1 MKKSVLYSV
10 GYHGPKILF
19 TLLVFIIIKT
29 NLTNVINLT
38 NHLLFVFLINAFNIE
53 LNMVLKHLIKQP
65 RPQRAIKIN
74 KQDVKH
80 SKTYGMPSG
89 HAQLVFHN
97 LVYLSLLIKNN
108 TIAAAS
114 SFIALLTLYQRYV
127 FRMHTFSQLI
137 CGSLLGSLSGYLF
150 YKAYVCI
157 SNCNTQNDIKSANI
171 KNIQSNE
178 TYDNHY
184 AKSYYLT
191 QDNHSNNHRDR

>member
-53 LNMVLKHLIKQP
+53 LNMVLKYIIKQP

-108 TIAAAS
+108 TITIAS

-127 FRMHTFSQLI
+127 FRMHTFSQLM

-157 SNCNTQNDIKSANI
+157 SNRNTQKDVKSSNI
-171 KNIQSNE
+171 KNIQSN
-178 TYDNHY
+178 
-184 AKSYYLT
+184 
-191 QDNHSNNHRDR
+191 

>member
-1 MKKSVLYSV
+1 MKKSALYSV

-19 TLLVFIIIKT
+19 TLLVFIILKT

-38 NHLLFVFLINAFNIE
+38 NHILFVFLINAFNIE
-53 LNMVLKHLIKQP
+53 LNMVLKYIIKQP

-97 LVYLSLLIKNN
+97 LVYLSLLTKNN
-108 TIAAAS
+108 TITTAS

-137 CGSLLGSLSGYLF
+137 CGSLIGSLSGYLF
-150 YKAYVCI
+150 YKAYLCI
-157 SNCNTQNDIKSANI
+157 SNHNTQKDIK
-171 KNIQSNE
+171 KPQSNQI
-178 TYDNHY
+178 YDNHFVNPY
-184 AKSYYLT
+184 
-191 QDNHSNNHRDR
+191 